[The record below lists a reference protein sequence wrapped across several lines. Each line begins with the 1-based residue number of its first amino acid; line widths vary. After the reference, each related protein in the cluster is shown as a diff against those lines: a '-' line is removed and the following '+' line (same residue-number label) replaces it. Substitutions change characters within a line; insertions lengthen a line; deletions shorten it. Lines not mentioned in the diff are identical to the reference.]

1 MDAVFFKYSIVQR
14 VLGNNS
20 SENWFTVFG
29 IHTCPAIPQQS
40 TTCYRHYSWKK
51 RTERQWFRNRSSTA
65 TQQISH
71 AHTLEDKRREMHNSC
86 PKNCMLLPEEIQH
99 AASFTSPSRQQVA
112 FILLQPPCSATLNHS
127 ETPSPA
133 FREWKITYKMA
144 RPD

>member
-1 MDAVFFKYSIVQR
+1 MDAVKKNLCNEYWATIPPKTDLRCLAFTLVQQFH
-14 VLGNNS
+14 NNPPHVTDI
-20 SENWFTVFG
+20 TVG
-29 IHTCPAIPQQS
+29 
-40 TTCYRHYSWKK
+40 KK
-51 RTERQWFRNRSSTA
+51 RTERKWLRNRSSTA

-71 AHTLEDKRREMHNSC
+71 AHTLEDKRREMLNSC

-112 FILLQPPCSATLNHS
+112 FILLQPPCSVTLNHS
-127 ETPSPA
+127 ETPPPP